1 MVVIILFFSNHFTVH
16 PCYATK
22 HVAPRRSVPSSKAV
36 HGGVP
41 GRSAAGARP
50 AAGGRG
56 ARHDHPR
63 PGATNLPAAQRVW
76 RDGLVAITLLTNNS
90 DPQDPAVHVHV
101 LVRSTGVW
109 ILLCRYHLFLMM
121 GYDAT

>member
-50 AAGGRG
+50 AAGG
-56 ARHDHPR
+56 
-63 PGATNLPAAQRVW
+63 
-76 RDGLVAITLLTNNS
+76 DGLVAITLLTNNS